1 MTISHQ
7 VTQSDVHLLK
17 LDRPLTGRWAGEVEQ
32 AFRDI
37 SKNGVQ
43 HVIFNME
50 DVPFIDQH
58 GLSALVTGLKVLNGN
73 GKNLQL
79 VAPQTQPQLVF
90 ELTGYDKVFSITH

>member
-1 MTISHQ
+1 MAISHQ
-7 VTQSDVHLLK
+7 VTQQDVHLLK
-17 LDRPLTGRWAGEVEQ
+17 LNRPLSGRWAGEVEQ

-43 HVIFNME
+43 RVIFNME
-50 DVPFIDQH
+50 DVPFIDRH
-58 GLSALVTGLKVLNGN
+58 GLSALVTGLKVLNGK

-90 ELTGYDKVFSITH
+90 ELTGYDKIFSIIH